1 MELCLLSLTE
11 GNREWYSENPK
22 YLKAATKPVEP
33 NSLIVV
39 VDCITRGNSYVFLL
53 CSFREDI
60 RTFFILSAD
69 VALKQVTQR
78 GYWFSIFRFFSQLC

>member
-53 CSFREDI
+53 CSFR
-60 RTFFILSAD
+60 
-69 VALKQVTQR
+69 
-78 GYWFSIFRFFSQLC
+78 